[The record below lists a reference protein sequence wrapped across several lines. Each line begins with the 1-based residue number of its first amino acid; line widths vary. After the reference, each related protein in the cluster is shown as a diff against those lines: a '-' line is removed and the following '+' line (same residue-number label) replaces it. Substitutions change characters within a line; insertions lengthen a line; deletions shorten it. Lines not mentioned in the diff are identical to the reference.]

1 MVERRKSGREDQTA
15 ATLGTSGEAESPHS
29 DAERGPDYHT
39 LAFLLYSVDRVFLP
53 IFFFF

>member
-15 ATLGTSGEAESPHS
+15 ATLGDVASGEAESRHS

-39 LAFLLYSVDRVFLP
+39 LAFLHGCWHLS
-53 IFFFF
+53 